1 LYVSI
6 FAFLNDIFTMI
17 ILNNSKIPKQ
27 GSLPKFTR
35 ILILGIVI
43 YLFIPNAVFAQN
55 YTISGNITD
64 ATSGEDLIGASVFIM
79 GTTTGTTTN
88 TYGFYSLDLPKGQQR
103 VSFSYIGYETITRD
117 VTLTEDITINIQL
130 SPDKTL
136 LEGVVIMSEREDENI
151 RSSEM
156 GVNKIDMKQIEMIPV
171 LFGEKDILK
180 TIQLLPGISASSE
193 GSSGSNVRGGS
204 SDQNLIL
211 LDEAPVYSASHLM
224 GFFSVFNS
232 DALKDVTVYK
242 GGIPANYGGRASSVL
257 DITMKDG
264 NNKKFAVSGGL
275 GLISSRLTIEGP
287 IIKDEMSFIVSGR
300 RSYAD
305 LIAKQSSILDDDMNL
320 YFYDINAKLNY
331 KLNDNNRIFLSGYF
345 GKDVFGFGSGMGMNW
360 GNTTGTIRWNHLFS
374 NKLFSNTSLIY
385 SDYDYAFR
393 VGDDVDMRSGI
404 EDYGFKQDFSWY
416 LNPDNTIKYGLNIT
430 RHSFNPGVLTFNN
443 EDSQDVV
450 LEEKQAFESAVYIS
464 KSKKIGDKL
473 SADYGLR
480 LSMFNQI
487 GEGWA
492 NTYNDNSEKTDSV
505 FYKKGELMQSYF
517 EFEPRLSF
525 SYLLNESS
533 SVKAS
538 YNRMAQY
545 LHLLSN
551 STSGQPTDTWMP
563 GTNNLKPQTITQY
576 AIGYFK
582 NFDDNKIEFS
592 VEGYFKTMDNVADYK
607 DGTDILLNEDIE
619 AYILSGIGRSYG
631 LELFLKK
638 KYGKFTGWISYTLSR
653 TERKIDGI
661 NHNNWYQAKYD
672 KTHDLSIVG
681 TYNLNKRLSLS
692 ASWIYYTG
700 NAVTFP
706 SGKYEYDGSQIPYYT
721 ERNGYRM
728 PNYHRLDLNLH
739 LAGKKK
745 KKFQSSWDFSLYNA
759 YNRYNAYTITFQES
773 ENIPGATE
781 AVKLSLFGI
790 VPSIS
795 WNFEF

>member
-1 LYVSI
+1 MRKKILQNYLHQFQLVKCRKHSKFYSLFLLILVIGVFQTSYVS
-6 FAFLNDIFTMI
+6 A
-17 ILNNSKIPKQ
+17 Q
-27 GSLPKFTR
+27 KF
-35 ILILGIVI
+35 
-43 YLFIPNAVFAQN
+43 
-55 YTISGNITD
+55 TISGKITD
-64 ATSGEDLIGASVFIM
+64 ATTGEDLIGTTIYVD
-79 GTTTGTTTN
+79 GTTTGTVTN
-88 TYGFYSLDLPKGQQR
+88 TYGFYSLTLPKGNQKI
-103 VSFSYIGYETITRD
+103 SFSFIGYKTIIKD
-117 VTLTEDITINIQL
+117 LDLSKDLVINIQL
-130 SPDKTL
+130 NPDNSL
-136 LEGVVIMSEREDENI
+136 LDEVVI
-151 RSSEM
+151 SSEKKDANVRSANM
-156 GVNKIDMKQIEMIPV
+156 GVNKLDMKQIKSIPV

-193 GSSGSNVRGGS
+193 GSSGFNVRGGS

-232 DALKDVTVYK
+232 DALKNVTIYK

-264 NNKKFAVSGGL
+264 NNKKLAVSGGL
-275 GLISSRLTIEGP
+275 GLISSKLTVEGP
-287 IIKDEMSFIVSGR
+287 IIKDKMSFIVSGR

-305 LIAKQSSILDDDMNL
+305 LVAKQSGALDDNMNL
-320 YFYDINAKLNY
+320 YFYDVNAKLNY

-360 GNTTGTIRWNHLFS
+360 GNTTGTVRWNHLFS

-393 VGDDVDMRSGI
+393 VGDDVDMSSGI
-404 EDYGFKQDFSWY
+404 EDYGFKQDFTWY
-416 LNPDNTIKYGLNIT
+416 LNSDNTIKYGLNIT
-430 RHSFNPGVLTFNN
+430 RHSFNPGVLTFDN
-443 EDSQDVV
+443 EDSNDVV
-450 LEEKQAFESAVYIS
+450 LEEKQAFESAIYIS
-464 KSKKIGDKL
+464 NRQKLGDRL
-473 SADYGLR
+473 TAEYGLR

-487 GEGWA
+487 GEGTY
-492 NTYNDNSEKTDSV
+492 NTYNEDNEIISSET
-505 FYKKGELMQSYF
+505 FAKGEIMKTYF
-517 EFEPRLSF
+517 EYEPRLSF
-525 SYLLNESS
+525 SFLLNETS

-551 STSGQPTDTWMP
+551 STSGQPTDTWMSS
-563 GTNNLKPQTITQY
+563 TNNIKPQVVTQY
-576 AIGYFK
+576 SLGFFK
-582 NFDDNKIEFS
+582 NFKNNTYEFS
-592 VEGYFKTMDNVADYK
+592 IESYYKEMDNVIDYE
-607 DGTDILLNEDIE
+607 DGTDIMLNKNIE
-619 AYILSGIGRSYG
+619 ASILSGIGRSYG
-631 LELFLKK
+631 LEFYLKK
-638 KYGKFTGWISYTLSR
+638 KYGKFTGWISYTLAR
-653 TERKIDGI
+653 TEKKIDGI
-661 NHNNWYQAKYD
+661 NNNDWYLAKYD

-681 TYNLNKRLSLS
+681 TYSLNKRLSLS

-706 SGKYEYDGSQIPYYT
+706 SGKYEYDGFQIPYYT

-739 LAGKKK
+739 LSGKQK

-759 YNRYNAYTITFQES
+759 YNRYNAYTISFRES
-773 ENIPGATE
+773 ETVPGATE

-795 WNFEF
+795 WNFKF